1 MRYSPDFLAYCKSF
15 PLTFTSL
22 RKAVLHALWQ
32 TKKPLKAYDI
42 LDGLLDEQPNATAAA
57 IYRALSFFVTAG
69 VVHKLDSIQSYA
81 LCGEPETSVCSEVLM
96 VCSSC
101 HDVRKVEGH
110 VVRDAAVTLA
120 QLDAFQLNH
129 TPIELR
135 GVCGDCSEEV
145 AL

>member
-1 MRYSPDFLAYCKSF
+1 MHYSSEFSIYCKGFS
-15 PLTFTSL
+15 LTLTSL
-22 RKAVLHALWQ
+22 RKAVLHVLWQ

-42 LDGLLDEQPNATAAA
+42 LESLKDEQPNATAAT
-57 IYRALSFFVTAG
+57 IYRALSFFTMAG

-101 HDVRKVEGH
+101 HDVCEVQGQM
-110 VVRDAAVTLA
+110 VRDAAVNLA
-120 QLDAFQLNH
+120 RLDAFVLNH

-135 GVCGDCSEEV
+135 GLCGSCSKD
-145 AL
+145 AIA

>member
-1 MRYSPDFLAYCKSF
+1 MHYSSEFLIYCKGFS
-15 PLTFTSL
+15 LTLTSL

-42 LDGLLDEQPNATAAA
+42 LDCLKDEQPNATAAT
-57 IYRALSFFVTAG
+57 IYRALSFFLTAG

-101 HDVRKVEGH
+101 HDVREVQGQ
-110 VVRDAAVTLA
+110 VVRDAAVNLA
-120 QLDAFQLNH
+120 SLDAFELNH

-135 GVCGDCSEEV
+135 GLCGSCSEEV
-145 AL
+145 TA